1 MRHRISGRK
10 LNRKTSHRIALLKN
24 MAKSLIVHEQ
34 IETTLP
40 KAKDLRPFVEK
51 ILHSGKK
58 NDLHSRRR
66 VFSYLRDNT
75 LVNKVFDVL
84 AKRYKNRNGGYVRV
98 LKSGFRYGDSAP
110 KAIIELVD
118 RDVTSKGLVD
128 KKRIEEEK
136 KLEQNKLDS
145 GIDKTQSTE
154 NNTKDKSD
162 SETLKQSSASVSKKK
177 ITKAEASTKIDKE
190 NKELTKDTPKK

>member
-58 NDLHSRRR
+58 NNLHSRRR
-66 VFSYLRDNT
+66 VFSYLRDNS

-84 AKRYKNRNGGYVRV
+84 AKRYKNRNGEYVRV

-110 KAIIELVD
+110 KAIIELID

-128 KKRIEEEK
+128 KKE
-136 KLEQNKLDS
+136 
-145 GIDKTQSTE
+145 
-154 NNTKDKSD
+154 
-162 SETLKQSSASVSKKK
+162 LKRRK
-177 ITKAEASTKIDKE
+177 
-190 NKELTKDTPKK
+190 N